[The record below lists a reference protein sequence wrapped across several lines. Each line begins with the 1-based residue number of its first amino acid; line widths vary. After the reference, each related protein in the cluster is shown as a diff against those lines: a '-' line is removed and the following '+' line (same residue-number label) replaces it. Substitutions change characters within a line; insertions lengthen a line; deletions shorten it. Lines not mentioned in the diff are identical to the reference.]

1 MVSIYVLYTT
11 SMVVYTPMYTIV
23 VVCSSGL
30 VVSVSPSDLV
40 LGDVEVYLVPTHYM
54 SGVAIVACIHT
65 VHTMHTLV

>member
-40 LGDVEVYLVPTHYM
+40 LGDVEVYLVP
-54 SGVAIVACIHT
+54 IVPVSRNVWVSVSSA
-65 VHTMHTLV
+65 